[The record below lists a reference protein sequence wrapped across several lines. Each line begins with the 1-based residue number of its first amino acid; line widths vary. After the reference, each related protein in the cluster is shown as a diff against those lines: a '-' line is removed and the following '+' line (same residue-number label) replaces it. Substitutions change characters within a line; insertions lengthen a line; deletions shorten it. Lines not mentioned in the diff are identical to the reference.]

1 MTRRDTPIPRWPL
14 AIAFAAALGAGAM
27 ADVPVEGQLDHGAAQ
42 PPKFED
48 WDKNKDGYIAKDEV
62 PAGDEL
68 VAKFALFDAD
78 SDGKLS
84 RDEFAKFLA
93 SRGAPTHDKNPK

>member
-1 MTRRDTPIPRWPL
+1 MTRHDPQVSRLPL
-14 AIAFAAALGAGAM
+14 VLALAAALGGGAL
-27 ADVPVEGQLDHGAAQ
+27 ADVPVEGQLDHGAAR
-42 PPKFED
+42 PAKFED

-68 VAKFALFDAD
+68 VAKFALFDGD

-84 RDEFAKFLA
+84 HDEFAKFLA
-93 SRGAPTHDKNPK
+93 SRGAPTHDKNDR

>member
-1 MTRRDTPIPRWPL
+1 MTRRDIQTSRLPL
-14 AIAFAAALGAGAM
+14 ALAFAAAFGAGAM
-27 ADVPVEGQLDHGAAQ
+27 ADLPVQGQLDHGAAQ

-48 WDKNKDGYIAKDEV
+48 WDKNKDGFIAKDEV

-68 VAKFALFDAD
+68 LAKFALFDTD

>member
-1 MTRRDTPIPRWPL
+1 MTRREIQSSRLPL

-27 ADVPVEGQLDHGAAQ
+27 ADVPVEGQLDQGAAA

-48 WDKNKDGYIAKDEV
+48 WDKNKDGFIAKDEI

-68 VAKFALFDAD
+68 LAKFALFDTD

-84 RDEFAKFLA
+84 HEEFAKYLA

>member
-1 MTRRDTPIPRWPL
+1 MTRHDVQTSRLPL
-14 AIAFAAALGAGAM
+14 AIAFAAALGVGAM

-48 WDKNKDGYIAKDEV
+48 WDKNKDGYVAKDEV
-62 PAGDEL
+62 PAAEEL
-68 VAKFALFDAD
+68 VAKFALFDTD

-93 SRGAPTHDKNPK
+93 ARGAPAHDKNRT